1 MRNGWRRHSVR
12 LEAVFEGF
20 GAAIRGVWSRNPW
33 GLEAVFFEE
42 LVFTVYRLQLRC
54 KVFSHLVPRTSYL
67 ESPPNFL

>member
-1 MRNGWRRHSVR
+1 MDG
-12 LEAVFEGF
+12 G
-20 GAAIRGVWSRNPW
+20 AIRGVWSRYS
-33 GLEAVFFEE
+33 GRLEAVFFEE